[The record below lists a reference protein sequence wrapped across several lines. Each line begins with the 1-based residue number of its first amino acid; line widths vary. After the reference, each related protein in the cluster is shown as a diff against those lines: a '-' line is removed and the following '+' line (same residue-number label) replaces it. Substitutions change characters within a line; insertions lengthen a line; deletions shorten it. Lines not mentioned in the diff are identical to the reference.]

1 MRFTRHHLRSGN
13 CTPILACPD
22 YANFHVAVP
31 IALIGVLAFFCGAIR
46 AAHGASSEPPP
57 VQNVEVTIFAAP
69 DELSAVVERTRD
81 GESLSPMGE
90 MIGPGGLKW
99 FMVKTRTGNVGWI
112 KATDNT
118 ASRKIDG
125 HFRSLPNEVTTIEPA
140 STSASISLK
149 TSAKGAITVPVK
161 VVRAKVTVPVTFNN
175 SVTSYLAIDTGAAQ
189 TMISKRLA
197 RDLRLLS
204 LALEGRRGIGGS
216 VTVDVGRVESIKVGD
231 AEVTNMRVSI
241 HDHGLDRDYEGL
253 LGFDFLG
260 HFTMSLDSAKQVLVL
275 TPR

>member
-1 MRFTRHHLRSGN
+1 MRSTRHRLRSSN
-13 CTPILACPD
+13 CTPILPSPD
-22 YANFHVAVP
+22 QTNFYLAV
-31 IALIGVLAFFCGAIR
+31 LIVLISVLAFLCGATR
-46 AAHGASSEPPP
+46 AAHSAASQPAPT
-57 VQNVEVTIFAAP
+57 QNADIMVFAAP
-69 DELSAVVERTRD
+69 DESSAPVETIRD

-90 MIGPGGLKW
+90 MTGPGGLKW
-99 FMVKTRTGNVGWI
+99 FMVKTRTGNIGWI
-112 KATDNT
+112 KASDNSAT
-118 ASRKIDG
+118 RKIDG
-125 HFRSLPNEVTTIEPA
+125 HFRALPNEVTIISPA
-140 STSASISLK
+140 GTSVPISSQTST
-149 TSAKGAITVPVK
+149 KGAITIPVR

-197 RDLRLLS
+197 SDLRLLS

-253 LGFDFLG
+253 LGFDFLR
-260 HFTMSLDSAKQVLVL
+260 HFNMSLDSAKQVLVL

>member
-1 MRFTRHHLRSGN
+1 MRITSNRSRSRRQ
-13 CTPILACPD
+13 ILVCFDRAKFRLCLL
-22 YANFHVAVP
+22 A
-31 IALIGVLAFFCGAIR
+31 ALISVPPFICGASR
-46 AAHGASSEPPP
+46 DVHGASSQPPP
-57 VQNVEVTIFAAP
+57 AQNVEIMVFAAP
-69 DELSAVVERTRD
+69 DEFSALVETIRD
-81 GESLSPMGE
+81 GESLLPMGE
-90 MIGPGGLKW
+90 MTVPGGLKW

-125 HFRSLPNEVTTIEPA
+125 HFRSLPNEVTIIEPA
-140 STSASISLK
+140 STSASISSK
-149 TSAKGAITVPVK
+149 TSAKGVITVPVK

-260 HFTMSLDSAKQVLVL
+260 HFNMSLDSAKQVLVL